1 MGIKRFALVPALLL
15 LGAGLVRADWRADTA
30 QLFRKGNEFPA
41 VARLLSEIYPG
52 LAGLQDRSDAS
63 AILSYCAFKEGDGA
77 AETRWIVE
85 YFESCRMSD
94 TGFAFLDLASQSDVI
109 GWLNGWRS
117 RYPYVVDI
125 SLIRGIGDQ
134 PVIPEGILPI
144 VIEMGGDALY
154 KFSRDG
160 TVLEGGEFK
169 SGFNV
174 IALDSNELVLN
185 PGTRVYLLEVKSGRL
200 ELKKEITL
208 DIRVTAP
215 PRTEQPVQSAPLSAM
230 SAGGGRPI
238 TYSLSLYI
246 GGELVLESRKTETPP
261 NLAMG
266 IKPSNNPYG
275 YRPDWVLRRDQPN
288 PMNSFSIF
296 QALGMVYSLLKDLFK
311 KRGKKDVEPPKI
323 ETVHDLSMTYRQKD
337 IYGRTQETKI
347 VMKIEAKS
355 LPYVLNG
362 P

>member
-1 MGIKRFALVPALLL
+1 MDIRRIVLAPALLL
-15 LGAGLVRADWRADTA
+15 LGAGFLRADWRADTA

-41 VARLLSEIYPG
+41 ISRLLSEVYPG
-52 LAGLQDRSDAS
+52 LEGLQDRSDAA
-63 AILSYCAFKEGDGA
+63 AILAYCAFRGSDGP
-77 AETRWIVE
+77 AEARWIVE
-85 YFESCRMSD
+85 YFESGRMSD
-94 TGFAFLDLASQSDVI
+94 TGFAFLNLASQSDVI

-117 RYPYVVDI
+117 RYPYVADI

-144 VIEMGGDALY
+144 VVEMGADVLY
-154 KFSRDG
+154 KFSLNG

-174 IALDSNELVLN
+174 LALDSNELVLN
-185 PGTRVYLLEVKSGRL
+185 PGTRVYLLELKAGRL

-215 PRTEQPVQSAPLSAM
+215 PSAQQPVRPPPVMA
-230 SAGGGRPI
+230 AGGGQPI
-238 TYSLSLYI
+238 SYSLSLYI

-266 IKPSNNPYG
+266 IKPSNAPYG
-275 YRPDWVLRRDQPN
+275 YRPDWVLKRDQPN

-296 QALGMVYSLLKDLFK
+296 QALGMIYSLLKDLFK

-337 IYGRTQETKI
+337 VYGRTQETKI
-347 VMKIEAKS
+347 VLKIQAKN

>member
-1 MGIKRFALVPALLL
+1 MAIRRFVLVPALLL
-15 LGAGLVRADWRADTA
+15 LGAGLVRADWRSDTA

-41 VARLLSEIYPG
+41 IARLLSDVYPG
-52 LAGLQDRSDAS
+52 LSGLQDRSDAS
-63 AILSYCAFKEGDGA
+63 AILSYCAFKEGDGPV
-77 AETRWIVE
+77 ETRWIIE
-85 YFESCRMSD
+85 YFETCRMSD

-117 RYPYVVDI
+117 RFPYVVDI

-144 VIEMGGDALY
+144 VIEMGADALY
-154 KFSRDG
+154 KFSRNG
-160 TVLEGGEFK
+160 SVLEGGEFK

-174 IALDSNELVLN
+174 IALDSNELFLN
-185 PGTRVYLLEVKSGRL
+185 PGTRVYLLEVKADRL
-200 ELKKEITL
+200 ELKKEVNL
-208 DIRVTAP
+208 DIRVTSP
-215 PRTEQPVQSAPLSAM
+215 PRTEQMSPAAPLSQMAQ
-230 SAGGGRPI
+230 GGAQTI
-238 TYSLSLYI
+238 SYSLSLYI

-323 ETVHDLSMTYRQKD
+323 ETVHDLSMAYKQKD
-337 IYGRTQETKI
+337 VYGRTQETKI
-347 VMKIEAKS
+347 VMKIQAKS
-355 LPYVLNG
+355 LPYVING

>member
-1 MGIKRFALVPALLL
+1 MGIKRSGFGLALFLI
-15 LGAGLVRADWRADTA
+15 GAGLAHADWRADTA
-30 QLFRKGNEFPA
+30 QLFRKGNQFPS
-41 VARLLSEIYPG
+41 VARLLARTYPG
-52 LAGLQDRSDAS
+52 LDALQDRADAS
-63 AILSYCAFKEGDGA
+63 AILAYCAFKGSDAA

-85 YFESCRMSD
+85 YFEACRMGD

-125 SLIRGIGDQ
+125 SLVRGIGDQ

-144 VIEMGGDALY
+144 VIEMGGEAFY

-169 SGFNV
+169 PGFNV
-174 IALDSNELVLN
+174 IPLDSNDLVLN
-185 PGTRVYLLEVKSGRL
+185 PGTRVYLLEIRSGRL

-215 PRTEQPVQSAPLSAM
+215 PRALQTAAPPVPATAT
-230 SAGGGRPI
+230 GGSGPI
-238 TYSLSLYI
+238 AYSLSMYI
-246 GGELVLESRKTETPP
+246 GGELVMESRKTERPP
-261 NLAMG
+261 NLALG
-266 IKPSNNPYG
+266 IKPSNIPYG
-275 YRPDWVLRRDQPN
+275 YRPDWVLKRDQPN

-296 QALGMVYSLLKDLFK
+296 QALGMIYSLLKDLFK

-337 IYGRTQETKI
+337 VYGRIQETKI
-347 VMKIEAKS
+347 VLKIQTKN
-355 LPYVLNG
+355 LPVAVNG

>member
-1 MGIKRFALVPALLL
+1 MAIKRFALVPALLL
-15 LGAGLVRADWRADTA
+15 LGAVLVRADWRSDTA
-30 QLFRKGNEFPA
+30 QLFRKGDEFPA
-41 VARLLSEIYPG
+41 IARLLSDVYPG
-52 LAGLQDRSDAS
+52 LTGLQDKSDAS
-63 AILSYCAFKEGDGA
+63 AILSYCAFKGGDVG

-85 YFESCRMSD
+85 YFETCRMSD
-94 TGFAFLDLASQSDVI
+94 TGFVFLDLASQSDVI

-117 RYPYVVDI
+117 RFPYVVDI

-144 VIEMGGDALY
+144 VIEMGAEALY
-154 KFSRDG
+154 KFSKGG
-160 TVLEGGEFK
+160 TVLEGGELK

-174 IALDSNELVLN
+174 IALDSNELFLN
-185 PGTRVYLLEVKSGRL
+185 PGTRVYLLEVKAGRL

-215 PRTEQPVQSAPLSAM
+215 PRAEQPVPAPQPAM
-230 SAGGGRPI
+230 SPGGAPI
-238 TYSLSLYI
+238 SYSLSLYV
-246 GGELVLESRKTETPP
+246 GGELILESRKTETPP
-261 NLAMG
+261 SLAMG
-266 IKPSNNPYG
+266 IKPSNAPYG

-296 QALGMVYSLLKDLFK
+296 QALGMIYSLLKDLFK

-323 ETVHDLSMTYRQKD
+323 ETVHDLSMDYRQKD

-347 VMKIEAKS
+347 ALKIQAKS
-355 LPYVLNG
+355 LPYVING

>member
-1 MGIKRFALVPALLL
+1 MDIKRIALVPALLL
-15 LGAGLVRADWRADTA
+15 LAAGLVRADWRADTA

-41 VARLLSEIYPG
+41 IARHISDIYPA
-52 LAGLQDRSDAS
+52 LLGLQDRADAS
-63 AILSYCAFKEGDGA
+63 AILSYCAYKEGDGA
-77 AETRWIVE
+77 EETRWIVE

-117 RYPYVVDI
+117 RFPYVVDI

-144 VIEMGGDALY
+144 VIEMGADALY

-174 IALDSNELVLN
+174 IALDSNELIVN
-185 PGTRVYLLEVKSGRL
+185 PGTRVYFLEIKSGRL
-200 ELKKEITL
+200 ELRKEITL
-208 DIRVTAP
+208 DVRVTSP
-215 PRTEQPVQSAPLSAM
+215 PRTEQAAPSEPLAKM
-230 SAGGGRPI
+230 AQGGARTI
-238 TYSLSLYI
+238 SYSLALYV
-246 GGELVLESRKTETPP
+246 GGELVLESRKTEIPP
-261 NLAMG
+261 NVAMG
-266 IKPSNNPYG
+266 IKPGNNPYG

-323 ETVHDLSMTYRQKD
+323 ETVHDLSMTYTQKD
-337 IYGRTQETKI
+337 VYGRTQETKI
-347 VMKIEAKS
+347 AMKIQAKS
-355 LPYVLNG
+355 LPYVING